1 MPLPHQEERVRQ
13 SAIRLLTLAI
23 CAVALVAIPTLTPAK
38 VRASGIE
45 RIKKHKTVHR
55 RQNVRNNGFGNPHQ
69 AERAWPG
76 ARPPAL
82 SGEVCPGN
90 ARSFDCK
97 IWPPPFADDPD
108 RKASGTDGG

>member
-1 MPLPHQEERVRQ
+1 MRQ

-23 CAVALVAIPTLTPAK
+23 CAVALVAIPTVTPAK

-55 RQNVRNNGFGNPHQ
+55 RQNVRSQNVRNNGFGNPHQ

-76 ARPPAL
+76 ARPPA

-90 ARSFDCK
+90 ARSFECK
-97 IWPPPFADDPD
+97 IWPPPFDDDPD
-108 RKASGTDGG
+108 RKTSGTDGG